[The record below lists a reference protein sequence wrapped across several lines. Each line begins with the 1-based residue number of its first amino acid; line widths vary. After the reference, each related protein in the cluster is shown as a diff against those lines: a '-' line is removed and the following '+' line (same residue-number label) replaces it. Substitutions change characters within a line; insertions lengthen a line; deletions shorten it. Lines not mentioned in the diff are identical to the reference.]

1 MTADAPPEPNAADS
15 WTRKI
20 EFHRK
25 LLHLSSLT
33 APAGVALWGKW
44 PMLVVLGLGC
54 LIALVGQLL
63 QVRSAWW
70 SERIDRIFGSMM
82 RPQERLAVGDS
93 IRLNGAT
100 WMLISAFVTFL
111 CFAPEVG
118 VTAFSMAVIGDTAAA
133 FVGIRYGRHSV
144 AGTEKTFEGS
154 LAFVLTGAAVAHW
167 LGDVSY
173 LESGLVALAAA
184 AVEASPLPLNDN
196 VRVPIAAGLFLTLL

>member
-1 MTADAPPEPNAADS
+1 MTTDTPPGPNPADS

-25 LLHLSSLT
+25 LLHLSSLA

-44 PMLVVLGLGC
+44 PMVAVLGLGC
-54 LIALVGQLL
+54 LIALGGQLL
-63 QVRSAWW
+63 QVRSPRWR
-70 SERIDRIFGSMM
+70 ERIDQTFGSMM
-82 RPQERLAVGDS
+82 RPEERLTVGDS

-111 CFAPEVG
+111 CFSPEVG

-144 AGTEKTFEGS
+144 AGTEKTFKGS
-154 LAFVLTGAAVAHW
+154 LAFVLTSAAVVRW
-167 LGDVSY
+167 LGDISY
-173 LESGLVALAAA
+173 LESGLIGLAAA
-184 AVEASPLPLNDN
+184 AVEAFPLPLNDN